1 MSTFSIGILGG
12 GGPQGKGLAYRFA
25 KAGHPVV
32 LGSRDPARASDVAAE
47 INARLG
53 DGSSLVSGAD
63 NATAA
68 RENDVVLIVVPFA
81 AHEEL
86 LTEMAPLLAGKVV
99 VDCVNPLAFDAKG
112 PYSLELSDKSAAEQ
126 AQRILADAKVTAAF
140 HLVSAVNLWNDE
152 EFLSDEDILI
162 CGDDAEA
169 KEPLMQLAR
178 AVSGGDAIDVGPLR
192 MARYIEP
199 LTAMIISINKKY
211 KAHAGIRIAGLT
223 H

>member
-32 LGSRDPARASDVAAE
+32 LGSRDPERAKEVAAE
-47 INARLG
+47 INARLSG
-53 DGSSLVSGAD
+53 EALVSGAD

-68 RENDVVLIVVPFA
+68 KENDVVLIVVPFA

-112 PYSLELSDKSAAEQ
+112 PYSLELDDKSAAEQ
-126 AQRILADAKVTAAF
+126 AQRILADSHVTAAF

-152 EFLSDEDILI
+152 EYLHDEDILI

-169 KEPLMQLAR
+169 KAPLMELAR